1 MRRPTGFV
9 AAALAAVA
17 LALFLWIAL
26 QPPPPEPPASAP
38 RRLRPPAT
46 EPASPSDD
54 EPAEPA
60 EPNPQ
65 GSTEPAQPERDRS
78 ESPETGGL
86 DSGSGD
92 PPNADAAG
100 SDPRSAGAAASAAGP
115 PAPEG
120 PPAAGAEGGD
130 AESNEGRPAPSPSEP
145 PSLRDLPPTVRTF
158 VERNTSRD
166 DRGLVEKKRPSGG
179 VGIDLKEGFQSVP
192 VATVDEDG
200 NVIIHEP

>member
-17 LALFLWIAL
+17 LAFFLWIAL
-26 QPPPPEPPASAP
+26 QPPSPQPPASP
-38 RRLRPPAT
+38 DRRLRAPET
-46 EPASPSDD
+46 EPATPSDD
-54 EPAEPA
+54 ERADPAEPS
-60 EPNPQ
+60 PQ
-65 GSTEPAQPERDRS
+65 GSTKPPQPKREGS
-78 ESPETGGL
+78 ESSETGGL
-86 DSGSGD
+86 GSGFGLQ
-92 PPNADAAG
+92 PNADAAG
-100 SDPRSAGAAASAAGP
+100 SDPRSAGPAASAAGP

-120 PPAAGAEGGD
+120 PPDAGAAGGD
-130 AESNEGRPAPSPSEP
+130 AESNEGRPAPSPSQA

-166 DRGLVEKKRPSGG
+166 DRGLVAKKRPSGG